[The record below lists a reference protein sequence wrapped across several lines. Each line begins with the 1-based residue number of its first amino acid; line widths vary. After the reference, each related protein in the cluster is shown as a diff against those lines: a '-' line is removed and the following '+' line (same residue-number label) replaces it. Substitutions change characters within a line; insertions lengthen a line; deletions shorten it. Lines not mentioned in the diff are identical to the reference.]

1 VLVAENT
8 VVDGRYR
15 ILNRLGSGGMA
26 EVWCAQDTQLGRKV
40 ALKILQPRFAQDQE
54 FVERFR
60 REASAAAGLQHPN
73 VVNVF
78 DRGEF
83 DGTYYIAMEY
93 VQGASLR
100 DLINKGMSVEA
111 AVGVTRQ
118 VLAAAKFAHSH
129 GVIHRDFKPGNVLVD
144 RDGRATVTD
153 FGIAKAGVSE
163 ITQTGSVMG
172 TAQYLSPEQAQGL
185 EVTGASDL
193 YSIGVILYEAL
204 TGRVPFEAD
213 SAVAVAL
220 KQVSEVPR
228 APSELNPAV
237 PKALDAVVLKSMAK
251 DPANRFQ
258 TADEFD
264 AALTEAERNPAV
276 APVETASFAPVPVAT
291 PETGEPAAAEPA
303 AARPPPVAPRA
314 EAEERKRRRWWR
326 WAIVAVL
333 IAGLVGLAVWAL
345 TRPAQ
350 VTVPSVTNQ
359 EVDSATATLEDAGFE
374 VEVNESPNLREPGT
388 VLEQDPPAGEQADEG
403 STVTL
408 SVSSGPGVAR
418 IPRVAGLTERDATQ
432 KLDRAG
438 FLVESKQR
446 FSEDV
451 AAGRAIGTVPK
462 QGTKLEQDQVVTL
475 LVSKG
480 SNLVSVP
487 SVLNLQQDDAE
498 AEIEDAGLLAN
509 VETETSDAPEG
520 TVFAQDPGPGGA
532 VPEGTT
538 VTITVSTGPEEVA
551 VPSVIGDTQQAGRA
565 TLRAQGLKVDVSKEN
580 VTDPDD
586 DGVIIE
592 QSPSG
597 GTRVP
602 PGTTVSIVIGHLAV
616 ETSPG
621 IDEGG

>member
-1 VLVAENT
+1 MLVAENT

-26 EVWCAQDTQLGRKV
+26 EVWCAQDTQLGRRV

-54 FVERFR
+54 LVERFR

-100 DLINKGMSVEA
+100 DLINEGMSVEA

-118 VLAAAKFAHSH
+118 ILAAAKFAHSH

-144 RDGRATVTD
+144 REGRATVTD

-185 EVTGASDL
+185 DVTATSDL

-228 APSELNPAV
+228 PPSELNPAV
-237 PKALDAVVLKSMAK
+237 PKALDAVVLKAMAK

-258 TADEFD
+258 SADEFD
-264 AALTEAERNPAV
+264 AALTEAERNPSG

-291 PETGEPAAAEPA
+291 PETAEPA
-303 AARPPPVAPRA
+303 AAAPAEAPPPPGAPRQD
-314 EAEERKRRRWWR
+314 EKQRRRWWR
-326 WAIVAVL
+326 WAIIAVL

-345 TRPAQ
+345 TLPEQ

-359 EVDSATATLEDAGFE
+359 DVESATATLEDEGFE
-374 VEVNESPNLREPGT
+374 VEVNEGPNLRAPGT
-388 VLEQDPPAGEQADEG
+388 VLEQDPTAGEQADEG

-408 SVSSGPGVAR
+408 SVSSGPGVAE
-418 IPRVAGLTERDATQ
+418 IPRVAELTERDATE
-432 KLDRAG
+432 KLQRAG
-438 FLVESKQR
+438 FRVEPKQR

-451 AAGRAIGTVPK
+451 TAGRVIGTVPK

-480 SNLVSVP
+480 SNLVAVP

-498 AEIEDAGLLAN
+498 AEIEDAELLAN

-532 VPEGTT
+532 VEVGSE

-592 QSPSG
+592 QTPPG
-597 GTRVP
+597 GTSVP
-602 PGTTVSIVIGHLAV
+602 PGTTVSIVIGHLIV

-621 IDEGG
+621 IDEGD

>member
-1 VLVAENT
+1 
-8 VVDGRYR
+8 
-15 ILNRLGSGGMA
+15 MA
-26 EVWCAQDTQLGRKV
+26 EVWCAQDTQLGRRV

-100 DLINKGMSVEA
+100 DLINEGMSVEA

-118 VLAAAKFAHSH
+118 ILAAAKFAHSH

-144 RDGRATVTD
+144 REGRATVTD

-185 EVTGASDL
+185 AVTAASDL

-228 APSELNPAV
+228 PPSELNPAV
-237 PKALDAVVLKSMAK
+237 PKALDAVVLKAMAK

-258 TADEFD
+258 SADEFD
-264 AALTEAERNPAV
+264 AALTEAERNPSG

-291 PETGEPAAAEPA
+291 PETAEPA
-303 AARPPPVAPRA
+303 AAAPAEAPPPPGAPRQD
-314 EAEERKRRRWWR
+314 EKQRRRWWR
-326 WAIVAVL
+326 WAIIAVL

-345 TRPAQ
+345 TLPEQ

-359 EVDSATATLEDAGFE
+359 DVESATATLEDEGFE
-374 VEVNESPNLREPGT
+374 VEVNEGPNLRAPGT
-388 VLEQDPPAGEQADEG
+388 VLEQDPTAGEQADEG

-408 SVSSGPGVAR
+408 SVSSGPGVAE
-418 IPRVAGLTERDATQ
+418 IPRVAELTERDATE
-432 KLDRAG
+432 KLQRAG
-438 FLVESKQR
+438 FRVEPKQR

-451 AAGRAIGTVPK
+451 TAGRVIGTVPK

-480 SNLVSVP
+480 SNLVAVP

-498 AEIEDAGLLAN
+498 AEIEDAELLAN

-532 VPEGTT
+532 VEVGSE

-592 QSPSG
+592 QTPPG
-597 GTRVP
+597 GTSVP
-602 PGTTVSIVIGHLAV
+602 PGTTVSIVIGHLIV

-621 IDEGG
+621 IDEGD

>member
-1 VLVAENT
+1 MLVAENT

-40 ALKILQPRFAQDQE
+40 ALKILQPRFAQDLE

-100 DLINKGMSVEA
+100 DLINEGMSVEA

-118 VLAAAKFAHSH
+118 ILAAAKFAHSH

-144 RDGRATVTD
+144 REGRATVTD

-185 EVTGASDL
+185 EVTAASDL

-228 APSELNPAV
+228 PPSELNPAV
-237 PKALDAVVLKSMAK
+237 PKALDAVVLKAMAK

-258 TADEFD
+258 SADEFD
-264 AALTEAERNPAV
+264 AALTEAERNPSG

-291 PETGEPAAAEPA
+291 PDTAEPA
-303 AARPPPVAPRA
+303 AAAPAEAPPPPGAPR
-314 EAEERKRRRWWR
+314 EEEKQRRRWWR
-326 WAIVAVL
+326 WAIIAVL
-333 IAGLVGLAVWAL
+333 IAGLAGLAVWAL
-345 TRPAQ
+345 TRPAH

-359 EVDSATATLEDAGFE
+359 DVESATATLEDEGFE
-374 VEVNESPNLREPGT
+374 VEVNESPNLRAPGT
-388 VLEQDPPAGEQADEG
+388 VLEQDPTAGEQADEG

-408 SVSSGPGVAR
+408 SVSSGPGVAE
-418 IPRVAGLTERDATQ
+418 IPRVAGLTERDATE
-432 KLDRAG
+432 KLQRAG
-438 FLVESKQR
+438 FRVEPKQR

-451 AAGRAIGTVPK
+451 TSGRVIGTVPK

-480 SNLVSVP
+480 SNLVAVP
-487 SVLNLQQDDAE
+487 SVVNLQQDDAE
-498 AEIEDAGLLAN
+498 AEIEDARLLAN

-520 TVFAQDPGPGGA
+520 AVFAQDPGPGGA
-532 VPEGTT
+532 VEVGSE

-565 TLRAQGLKVDVSKEN
+565 TLRAEGLKVEVSKEN
-580 VTDPDD
+580 VTDPGD

-592 QSPSG
+592 QTPPG
-597 GTRVP
+597 GTSVP
-602 PGTTVSIVIGHLAV
+602 PGTTVSIVIGHLIV

-621 IDEGG
+621 IDEGD

>member
-1 VLVAENT
+1 MLIAENT

-26 EVWCAQDTQLGRKV
+26 EVWCAEDAQLGRRV

-100 DLINKGMSVEA
+100 DLINEGMSVEA

-118 VLAAAKFAHSH
+118 ILAAAKFAHSH

-144 RDGRATVTD
+144 REGRATVTD

-185 EVTGASDL
+185 AVTAASDL

-204 TGRVPFEAD
+204 TGFVPFKAD

-228 APSELNPAV
+228 PPSELNPAV
-237 PKALDAVVLKSMAK
+237 PKALDAVVLKAMAK

-258 TADEFD
+258 SADEFD
-264 AALTEAERNPAV
+264 AALTEAERNPSG

-291 PETGEPAAAEPA
+291 PETAEPA
-303 AARPPPVAPRA
+303 AAAPAESPPPPGAPR
-314 EAEERKRRRWWR
+314 EEEKQRRRWWR
-326 WAIVAVL
+326 WAIIAVL

-345 TRPAQ
+345 TLPEQ

-359 EVDSATATLEDAGFE
+359 DVESATATLEDEGFE
-374 VEVNESPNLREPGT
+374 VEVNEGPNLRAPGT
-388 VLEQDPPAGEQADEG
+388 VLEQDPTAGEQADEG

-408 SVSSGPGVAR
+408 SVSSGPGVAE
-418 IPRVAGLTERDATQ
+418 IPRVAELTERDATE
-432 KLDRAG
+432 KLQRAG
-438 FLVESKQR
+438 FRVEPKQR

-451 AAGRAIGTVPK
+451 TAGRVIGTVPK

-480 SNLVSVP
+480 SNLVAVP

-498 AEIEDAGLLAN
+498 AEIEDAELLAN

-532 VPEGTT
+532 VEVGSE

-592 QSPSG
+592 QTPPG
-597 GTRVP
+597 GTSVP
-602 PGTTVSIVIGHLAV
+602 PGTTVSIVIGHLIV

-621 IDEGG
+621 IDEGD

>member
-100 DLINKGMSVEA
+100 DLINERMSVEA

-118 VLAAAKFAHSH
+118 ILAAAKFAHSH

-144 RDGRATVTD
+144 REGRATVTD

-185 EVTGASDL
+185 EVTAASDL

-204 TGRVPFEAD
+204 TGFVPFEAD

-228 APSELNPAV
+228 PPSELNPAV
-237 PKALDAVVLKSMAK
+237 PKALDAVVLKAMAK

-258 TADEFD
+258 SADEFD
-264 AALTEAERNPAV
+264 AALTEAERNPSV

-291 PETGEPAAAEPA
+291 PETADPAGAAPAAAPPPPA
-303 AARPPPVAPRA
+303 APR
-314 EAEERKRRRWWR
+314 EDEKEGKRRRWWR
-326 WAIVAVL
+326 WAIIAVL
-333 IAGLVGLAVWAL
+333 IAGLVGLALWAL

-359 EVDSATATLEDAGFE
+359 DVESATATLEDAGFE
-374 VEVNESPNLREPGT
+374 VEVNQGPNLRAPGT
-388 VLEQDPPAGEQADEG
+388 VLEQDPTAGEQAEEG
-403 STVTL
+403 ATVTL
-408 SVSSGPGVAR
+408 SVSSGPGVAKV
-418 IPRVAGLTERDATQ
+418 PRVARLTERDATQ
-432 KLDRAG
+432 KLHRAG
-438 FLVESKQR
+438 FRVEPKQR

-451 AAGRAIGTVPK
+451 TARRVIGTVPK

-480 SNLVSVP
+480 SNLVAVP
-487 SVLNLQQDDAE
+487 SVLNLPQDDAE

-532 VPEGTT
+532 VEVGSE
-538 VTITVSTGPEEVA
+538 VTITVSTGVEEVA

-565 TLRAQGLKVDVSKEN
+565 TLRAEGLKVDVSKEN

-592 QSPSG
+592 QTPSG

-602 PGTTVSIVIGHLAV
+602 LGTTVSIVIGHLIV
-616 ETSPG
+616 ETSPE
-621 IDEGG
+621 IDEGD

>member
-93 VQGASLR
+93 VAGASLR
-100 DLINKGMSVEA
+100 DLINEGMSVEA

-118 VLAAAKFAHSH
+118 ILAAAKFAHSH

-144 RDGRATVTD
+144 REGRATVTD

-185 EVTGASDL
+185 AVTAASDL

-220 KQVSEVPR
+220 KQVSEFPR
-228 APSELNPAV
+228 TPSELNPAV
-237 PKALDAVVLKSMAK
+237 PTALDAVVLKAMSK

-258 TADEFD
+258 SADEFD
-264 AALTEAERNPAV
+264 AALTEAERNPSV
-276 APVETASFAPVPVAT
+276 PPVETASFAPVPVAT
-291 PETGEPAAAEPA
+291 PETAEPSA
-303 AARPPPVAPRA
+303 APPPPAPPR
-314 EAEERKRRRWWR
+314 EDEEEGKRRRWWR
-326 WAIVAVL
+326 WAIIGVL

-345 TRPAQ
+345 TRPGQ

-359 EVDSATATLEDAGFE
+359 DVESATATLEDAGFE
-374 VEVNESPNLREPGT
+374 VEVNEGPNPRAPGT
-388 VLEQDPPAGEQADEG
+388 VLEQDPTAGEQADEG

-418 IPRVAGLTERDATQ
+418 VPRVAGLTEREATQ

-438 FLVESKQR
+438 FRVQTKER
-446 FSEDV
+446 FSEDA

-480 SNLVSVP
+480 SNLVAVP
-487 SVLNLQQDDAE
+487 SVLNLQQEDAE

-509 VETETSDAPEG
+509 VETEASDSPEG
-520 TVFAQDPGPGGA
+520 TVIAQDPGPGGA
-532 VPEGTT
+532 VEVGSA
-538 VTITVSTGPEEVA
+538 VTITVSTGAEEVA

-565 TLRAQGLKVDVSKEN
+565 TLRAQGLKVDVTKED

-592 QSPSG
+592 QTPSG
-597 GTRVP
+597 GARVP
-602 PGTTVSIVIGHLAV
+602 PGTTVSIVIGHLIV

>member
-93 VQGASLR
+93 VAGASLR
-100 DLINKGMSVEA
+100 DLINEGMSVEA

-118 VLAAAKFAHSH
+118 ILAAAKFAHSH

-144 RDGRATVTD
+144 REGRATVTD

-185 EVTGASDL
+185 AVTAASDL

-228 APSELNPAV
+228 PPSELNPAV
-237 PKALDAVVLKSMAK
+237 PTALDAVVLKAMSK

-258 TADEFD
+258 SADEFD
-264 AALTEAERNPAV
+264 AALTEAERNPSV
-276 APVETASFAPVPVAT
+276 PPVETASFTPVPVAT
-291 PETGEPAAAEPA
+291 PETAEPSA
-303 AARPPPVAPRA
+303 APPPPAPPR
-314 EAEERKRRRWWR
+314 EDEEEGKRRRWWR
-326 WAIVAVL
+326 WAIIGVL

-345 TRPAQ
+345 TRPGQ
-350 VTVPSVTNQ
+350 VTVPSVTNLD
-359 EVDSATATLEDAGFE
+359 VASATATLGDAGFE
-374 VEVNESPNLREPGT
+374 VQVNESPNPRAPGT
-388 VLEQDPPAGEQADEG
+388 VLEQDPTAGEQADEG

-418 IPRVAGLTERDATQ
+418 VPRVTGLTEREATQ

-438 FLVESKQR
+438 FRVQTKER
-446 FSEDV
+446 FSEDA

-462 QGTKLEQDQVVTL
+462 QGTKLERDQVVTL

-480 SNLVSVP
+480 SNLVAVP
-487 SVLNLQQDDAE
+487 SVLNLQQEDAE

-509 VETETSDAPEG
+509 VETEASDSPEG
-520 TVFAQDPGPGGA
+520 TVIAQDPGPGGA
-532 VPEGTT
+532 VEVGSA
-538 VTITVSTGPEEVA
+538 VTITVSTGAEEVA

-565 TLRAQGLKVDVSKEN
+565 TLRAQRLKVDVTKED

-592 QSPSG
+592 QTPSG

-602 PGTTVSIVIGHLAV
+602 LGTTVSIAIGHLIV

>member
-1 VLVAENT
+1 VLIAENT

-26 EVWCAQDTQLGRKV
+26 EVWCAQDAQLGRRV

-100 DLINKGMSVEA
+100 DLINEGMSVEA

-118 VLAAAKFAHSH
+118 ILAAAKFAHSH

-144 RDGRATVTD
+144 REGRATVTD

-185 EVTGASDL
+185 EVTAASDL

-204 TGRVPFEAD
+204 TGRVPFAAD

-228 APSELNPAV
+228 PPSELNPAV
-237 PKALDAVVLKSMAK
+237 PKALDAVVLKAMAK

-258 TADEFD
+258 SADEFD
-264 AALTEAERNPAV
+264 AALTEAERNPSG
-276 APVETASFAPVPVAT
+276 APVETASFAPVLVAT
-291 PETGEPAAAEPA
+291 PETAEPA
-303 AARPPPVAPRA
+303 GAVPAEAPPPPGAPRQD
-314 EAEERKRRRWWR
+314 EKQRRRWWR
-326 WAIVAVL
+326 WAIIAVL
-333 IAGLVGLAVWAL
+333 IAGLAGLAVWAL
-345 TRPAQ
+345 TRPAH

-359 EVDSATATLEDAGFE
+359 DVESATATLEDEGFE
-374 VEVNESPNLREPGT
+374 VEVNESPNLRAPGT
-388 VLEQDPPAGEQADEG
+388 VLEQDPTAGEQADEG

-408 SVSSGPGVAR
+408 SVSSGPGVAE
-418 IPRVAGLTERDATQ
+418 IPRVAGLTERDATE
-432 KLDRAG
+432 KLQRAG
-438 FLVESKQR
+438 FRVEPKQR

-451 AAGRAIGTVPK
+451 ASGRVIGTVPK

-480 SNLVSVP
+480 SNLVAVP

-498 AEIEDAGLLAN
+498 AEIENAGLLAN

-520 TVFAQDPGPGGA
+520 AVFAQDPGPGGA
-532 VPEGTT
+532 VEVGSE

-565 TLRAQGLKVDVSKEN
+565 TLRAEGLKVDVSKEN
-580 VTDPDD
+580 VTDPGD

-592 QSPSG
+592 QTPPG
-597 GTRVP
+597 GTSVP
-602 PGTTVSIVIGHLAV
+602 PGTTVSIVIGHLIV

-621 IDEGG
+621 IDEGD

>member
-1 VLVAENT
+1 MLVAENT

-100 DLINKGMSVEA
+100 DLINEGMSVEA

-118 VLAAAKFAHSH
+118 ILAAAKFAHSH

-144 RDGRATVTD
+144 REGRATVTD

-185 EVTGASDL
+185 EVTAASDL

-228 APSELNPAV
+228 PPSELNPAV
-237 PKALDAVVLKSMAK
+237 PKALDAVVLKAMAK

-258 TADEFD
+258 SADEFD
-264 AALTEAERNPAV
+264 ATLTEAERNPSV

-291 PETGEPAAAEPA
+291 PETAEPA
-303 AARPPPVAPRA
+303 AAAPPPPAAPR
-314 EAEERKRRRWWR
+314 EDEGEGKRRRWWR
-326 WAIVAVL
+326 WVIIALL

-350 VTVPSVTNQ
+350 VTVPSVTN
-359 EVDSATATLEDAGFE
+359 EDVESATATLEDAGFE
-374 VEVNESPNLREPGT
+374 VEINEGSNPRAPGT
-388 VLEQDPPAGEQADEG
+388 VLEQDPTAGEQADEG

-408 SVSSGPGVAR
+408 SVSSGPGVAK
-418 IPRVAGLTERDATQ
+418 IPRVVGLTVRDATE
-432 KLDRAG
+432 KLQRAG
-438 FLVESKQR
+438 FSVDPKER
-446 FSEDV
+446 FSEEV
-451 AAGRAIGTVPK
+451 SAGRAIGTVPK
-462 QGTKLEQDQVVTL
+462 QGTKLEQDQRVTL

-480 SNLVSVP
+480 TNLVGVP

-532 VPEGTT
+532 VEVGSE
-538 VTITVSTGPEEVA
+538 VTITVSTGAEEVV

-565 TLRAQGLKVDVSKEN
+565 TLRAEGLKVDVSKEN

-592 QSPSG
+592 QTPSG

-602 PGTTVSIVIGHLAV
+602 PGTTVSIVIGHLVV

-621 IDEGG
+621 IDEGD